1 MQTEYMSSTEIF
13 SSTVVD
19 DIFSMDKGYYDE
31 DDYSLLLGVWY
42 STDDISDADSYF
54 SIIIKDSEHDLYG
67 VYDRIISKIDDLS
80 FRDNTNAVIEFA
92 LLGTHIEHRRLV
104 HDANIELG
112 GYIDKFTKL
121 HPTMDKKMI
130 VSAFSSACATR
141 LV

>member
-1 MQTEYMSSTEIF
+1 MSSTEIF

>member
-42 STDDISDADSYF
+42 STDDMSDADSYF

-67 VYDRIISKIDDLS
+67 IYDRIISKIDDLS

-92 LLGTHIEHRRLV
+92 LLGTHIEYRRLV

-121 HPTMDKKMI
+121 HPAIDKKTI